1 MLINPYGLF
10 SSLLLTA
17 IFLSSPPKFIQVQLT
32 LAMVGLSGRRVANY
46 FETEEEAFHACIYDG
61 DYQPLRGLL
70 LDTSTSR
77 NLNRPIF
84 DFGPPLHFAA
94 FCGDLVSVEPLLGA
108 GADTHFSG
116 RDMVKRLWR
125 CGNSEKKKKR
135 ARATALEH
143 TLSYGRGRGTRRHCG
158 GFVGLLGGLV
168 RGCKDASA
176 LVGCAT
182 VALERG
188 LFTNGPVY
196 FRTIEIMSMW
206 EVNGSILL

>member
-125 CGNSEKKKKR
+125 CGNSEKKKNAHVPR
-135 ARATALEH
+135 PWNTPLAMAAVEEH
-143 TLSYGRGRGTRRHCG
+143 VAIVEDLLDFWEGWSEDAKTQVLLWAAQQWHLSVVYLLMGRFT
-158 GFVGLLGGLV
+158 FELLRL
-168 RGCKDASA
+168 
-176 LVGCAT
+176 
-182 VALERG
+182 
-188 LFTNGPVY
+188 
-196 FRTIEIMSMW
+196 
-206 EVNGSILL
+206 